1 MGKTIVVA
9 RPGIDETERKM
20 IVDTAAEAG
29 YEVIFGLGDELTE
42 EMLSAEILYGEGPAV
57 NAAAARSE
65 ALRWLCASFAGVDD
79 FCVPGAFK
87 NEQTILSNSAG
98 SYGVSLAEHAIALA
112 LMMMRRIPV
121 FYDGIKARKW
131 LEPLPQDG
139 IRDARVTLL
148 GTGDAGRCLARRIKG
163 FEPACITGVCRSGVS
178 CEEAFDE
185 VVKTEKLQEVL
196 RETDLLI
203 MSLPGTAET
212 YHLMGEEMFAA
223 IRPGAYLVNVGRGS
237 VIDEAALIEAL
248 RDGTL
253 AGAALDVLET
263 EPPAPDS
270 PLWDTPNLLLTPH
283 VAGNLTMAYTRKRN
297 TEMFCEDLLRFAKGE
312 PLLHQV
318 DRRRGY

>member
-1 MGKTIVVA
+1 MSKMIVVA
-9 RPGIDETERKM
+9 RPGIDEKERKM
-20 IVDTAAEAG
+20 ILDSAAEAG
-29 YEVIFGLGDELTE
+29 YEVIFGSGDELTE
-42 EMLSAEILYGEGPAV
+42 EMLSAEILYGEGSAV

-65 ALRWLCASFAGVDD
+65 VLKWLCASFAGVDD

-87 NEQTILSNSAG
+87 NEQAILSNSAG

-112 LMMMRRIPV
+112 LMMMRRIPI
-121 FYDGIKARKW
+121 FYDGIKAGKW

-139 IRDARVTLL
+139 IKDARVTLL

-163 FEPACITGVCRSGVS
+163 FEPACITGVCRSGIS
-178 CEEAFDE
+178 REKAFDK
-185 VVKTEKLQEVL
+185 VVKTEELADVL
-196 RETDLLI
+196 KETDLLI

-212 YHLMGEEMFAA
+212 YHLMSEEMFAA
-223 IRPGAYLVNVGRGS
+223 IRPGAYLVNIGRGS
-237 VIDEAALIEAL
+237 VIEEKALIAALK
-248 RDGTL
+248 DGTL

-297 TEMFCEDLLRFAKGE
+297 TEMFCEDLKRFAKGE

-318 DRRRGY
+318 DRSRGY

>member
-29 YEVIFGLGDELTE
+29 YEVIFGLGDKLTE

-163 FEPACITGVCRSGVS
+163 FEPARITGVCRSGVS

-196 RETDLLI
+196 RKTDLLI

-270 PLWDTPNLLLTPH
+270 PLWDTPNILLTPH